1 MGYPYYTYSYNYV
14 LGQAPG
20 IIIAVLAVIILA
32 VVLNFTFLSK
42 KNEGKYT
49 GFLGKLYNFLC
60 FNKFYLE
67 EILKLLYVVSA
78 AVITLIGLFTLFFAN
93 FIVGLIFIVCG
104 NIVIRIIY
112 ELSMMFIILCR
123 KTVSVDK
130 KLDKISKFYGD
141 DFDDDPAEPENE
153 AAEVFEKEG
162 CSAEVPDE
170 RETDDVGCD
179 CECEE
184 CSCCAGEPDE
194 SIKEDEGEQIN
205 TSDR

>member
-1 MGYPYYTYSYNYV
+1 MEWTDAQ
-14 LGQAPG
+14 L
-20 IIIAVLAVIILA
+20 IA
-32 VVLNFTFLSK
+32 
-42 KNEGKYT
+42 EE
-49 GFLGKLYNFLC
+49 LYDRNPDLDP
-60 FNKFYLE
+60 
-67 EILKLLYVVSA
+67 
-78 AVITLIGLFTLFFAN
+78 
-93 FIVGLIFIVCG
+93 
-104 NIVIRIIY
+104 
-112 ELSMMFIILCR
+112 
-123 KTVSVDK
+123 KTVRFTDLHK
-130 KLDKISKFYGD
+130 WICELD

-184 CSCCAGEPDE
+184 CSCCAGDPDE